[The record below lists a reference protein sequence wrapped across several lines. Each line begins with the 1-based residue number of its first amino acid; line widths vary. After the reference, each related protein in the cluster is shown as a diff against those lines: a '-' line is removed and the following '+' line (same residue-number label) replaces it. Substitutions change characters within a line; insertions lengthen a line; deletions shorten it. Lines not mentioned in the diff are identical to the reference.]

1 MIGKTISHYRILEKI
16 GVGGM
21 GVVYLAEDARLGRK
35 VALKFLPVQYS
46 ADEEEKKRF
55 VHEAKAASAL
65 DHPNICS
72 VHEIGETP
80 EGQLFIVMGYYEGKT
95 LKEKIK
101 ARPLPVNEAVEI
113 SIQIAEGLKKAHS
126 KGIIHRDLKPANVML
141 TDEGSVKIV
150 DFGLAKLRGLTRLTK
165 SGTTLGTVAY
175 MSPEQAMGKEVDQR
189 SDIWSLGVVLYEML
203 TGQLP
208 FPGEYDQAVLY
219 AVINEEP
226 ESLSKLRSDIPDE
239 LQRIVRR
246 MLTKRPENRYQ
257 TADELLKELKQFHR
271 SIVAP
276 ETVAFNFRRF
286 LFRPK
291 IVVPALLAVA
301 TITAAAAWYF
311 QRQANI
317 RRAKYELLPRIEQL
331 VEAGFEHYAEAYNLA
346 IQAEKYIPADP
357 GLSVILS
364 KIALRLSIRTE
375 PPGAKV
381 FLKGYNAPDGE
392 WQYLGLSPIEKIRLP
407 IGFFR
412 WMMEKEG
419 YETVLAASTT
429 YKLDKREKW
438 LFVPCDMTRV
448 LDKTGKVPAGMVS
461 VQGMEDVPGIGR
473 IGDFF
478 MDRCEVSNRQF
489 KEFVDRGGYQ
499 KKEYWKPKFIKEGKE
514 LSWEEALKIFVDQT
528 GRPGPASWQAG
539 EYPEGQGDFPV
550 TGVSWYEAA
559 AFAEWAGKSLPTSH
573 HWGIASG
580 AYASTTGWLDFLP
593 LLFAQSNF
601 KNRGPARVGSNAGMT
616 AFGNC
621 DMAGN
626 VREWCWNEA
635 PQGRVVRGGACD
647 DATYLFTFLLNTP
660 PFDRSPKTGFRC
672 VRYIDK
678 ERIPGSAFAAIRYQ
692 EMPDLEKM
700 KPASDEVFKVCKE
713 QFLYDKTGLD
723 AHLEWRDESFKDWIH
738 EKVTFSAAYGNERM
752 AAHLFLPRNSRPPFQ
767 TVLYFP
773 GGTVVDLRSS
783 NDLEKDY
790 EFDQCLSFIAKNG
803 RAVLFP
809 VLKGTFE
816 RGNEALCRMIYE
828 DETNGNIS
836 SQRYTELWIED
847 VKDFMRCIDYL
858 ETRSDIDDQRLAY
871 MGYSWGAHMSSIIL
885 ALKEHIKAAI
895 LLNGGF
901 FIYWGPG
908 EWPGPGGPVR
918 PEINEM
924 NYATRVRTPTLMLNG
939 RYDIVVPYE
948 TNARIMFERLGTPRD
963 QKEQKVY
970 DSDHYIPRN
979 ELIKETLAWLD
990 KYLGPVKR

>member
-1 MIGKTISHYRILEKI
+1 MIGRIVSHYRILKKI
-16 GVGGM
+16 GAGGM
-21 GVVYLAEDARLGRK
+21 GEVYLAEDTKLERK
-35 VALKFLPVQYS
+35 VALKFLPAQFS

-55 VHEAKAASAL
+55 IHEAKAASAL

-72 VHEIGETP
+72 VYEIGETP
-80 EGQLFIVMGYYEGKT
+80 AGQLFIAMGYYAGMT
-95 LKEKIK
+95 LKEKMK
-101 ARPLPVNEAVEI
+101 AGPLPVGEAAALTV
-113 SIQIAEGLKKAHS
+113 QIAEGLQEAQR
-126 KGIIHRDLKPANVML
+126 KGIVHRDLKPANVML
-141 TDEGSVKIV
+141 TEQGVVKIV
-150 DFGLAKLRGLTRLTK
+150 DFGLAKLKGLTRLTK

-175 MSPEQAMGKEVDQR
+175 MSPEQALGKEVDQR
-189 SDIWSLGVVLYEML
+189 SDIWSLGVILYEML
-203 TGQLP
+203 TGKLP
-208 FPGEYDQAVLY
+208 FPGEYDQAILY

-226 ESLSKLRSDIPDE
+226 ESVSKLRSDVPDE
-239 LQRIVRR
+239 LRRIVRKA
-246 MLTKRPENRYQ
+246 LAKSTEKRYPSAAEF
-257 TADELLKELKQFHR
+257 LKELKPFHQ

-276 ETVAFNFRRF
+276 ETVAFSFKRF
-286 LFRPK
+286 LLRPT
-291 IVVPALLAVA
+291 IAVPALFVIAL
-301 TITAAAAWYF
+301 ILIAAIWFF

-317 RRAKYELLPRIEQL
+317 RRAKYELLPRIEQ
-331 VEAGFEHYAEAYNLA
+331 VAEAGFEHYAEAYNLA
-346 IQAEKYIPADP
+346 IQAERYIPADP
-357 GLSVILS
+357 KLSVILS
-364 KIALRLSIRTE
+364 KISLRISIRTE
-375 PPGAKV
+375 PAGAKV

-392 WQYLGLSPIEKIRLP
+392 WQYLGLSPIEKIRMP

-412 WMMEKEG
+412 WKMEKEG

-429 YKLDKREKW
+429 YNIDKHEKW
-438 LFVPCDMTRV
+438 IFVPCDMTRV
-448 LDKTGKVPAGMVS
+448 LDKTEKVPAGMVR
-461 VQGMEDVPGIGR
+461 VQGMADVPGIGR

-478 MDRCEVSNRQF
+478 MDRCEVTNQQF

-499 KKEYWKPKFIKEGKE
+499 NKEYWKQEFVKEGKE
-514 LSWEEALKIFVDQT
+514 LSREEALKIFVDQT

-539 EYPEGQGDFPV
+539 EYPEGQGDLPV

-580 AYASTTGWLDFLP
+580 EYASTTGWLDFLP
-593 LLFAQSNF
+593 LLFPQSNF
-601 KNRGPARVGSNAGMT
+601 KNRGPAPAGSDAGMT
-616 AFGNC
+616 AFGNN

-626 VREWCWNEA
+626 VREWCWNET
-635 PQGRVVRGGACD
+635 PQGRVVRGGAYD
-647 DATYLFTFLLNTP
+647 DATYLFTFLMNTP

-672 VRYIDK
+672 VRYIEK

-723 AHLEWRDESFKDWIH
+723 AHLEWRDESSKDWIH

-773 GGTVVDLRSS
+773 GGTVEPLRSS
-783 NDLEKDY
+783 NDLEKIY
-790 EFDQCLSFIAKNG
+790 EFDQCLSFILKNG

-816 RGNEALCRMIYE
+816 RGNEALSRMLYE
-828 DETNGNIS
+828 DETSGNIS

-847 VKDFMRCIDYL
+847 IKDFMRCIDYL
-858 ETRSDIDDQRLAY
+858 ETRFDIDNQRLAY
-871 MGYSWGAHMSSIIL
+871 TGYSWGAHMSSIVL
-885 ALKEHIKAAI
+885 ALEERIKAAI
-895 LLNGGF
+895 LENGGF
-901 FIYWGPG
+901 FIYFGPG
-908 EWPGPGGPVR
+908 EFPGPGGPVR

-924 NYATRVRTPTLMLNG
+924 NYAPRVRTPTLMLNG
-939 RYDIVVPYE
+939 RYDPYFPYE

-963 QKEQKVY
+963 RKEQKLY